1 MRSHLPLFCRIAR
14 MYSWCGKL
22 VSRWPLGT
30 ILAWAVILAIVVKA
44 APPLADVATDGEF
57 DFLPLD
63 SDSRV
68 AERLFREAFPAW
80 EPKEKVPAPAQ
91 EGAEPNQAEAA
102 EEDHPTQ
109 MDPLGCSV
117 VIVLQREDE
126 KAGLSPKDEEFVTKF
141 LEPGLKIIQQRTGY
155 GKEPLPLSE
164 SPERIPAK
172 DQIIR
177 GIWTVNDARIGPLL
191 RSKND
196 CSMLV
201 LVELATEF
209 LDRRNRLVLDRI
221 ETLLKSK
228 EVQTALPIGLEVNL
242 SGAATVGRDMLE
254 AEAQSAAQTDHYT
267 KVLVIVLLLA
277 IYRAPLM
284 VLLPLVTVGVAV
296 HLSLRLLRIMA
307 GYGIVG
313 IFSGL
318 DVYVTVVVYGAGV
331 DFCLF
336 LIARYKE
343 ELDHGAS
350 FRDAT
355 ISAVTNVGSALATSA
370 GTSIVGIGML
380 TLTEFGKFREAG
392 VAISFGLFIALICAL
407 TLTPAMMFL
416 FGRWTFWPDVRR
428 ERISA
433 SDGFMPTRS
442 FWHELQEQKMLE
454 KGWHWIADLV
464 SRRPGWVFTV
474 TVLLLTPLAIYGGYK
489 KDQLSYGLLSDLSP
503 DVTSVRGAKAVQKHF
518 PAGAAGV
525 ATFLIRHDDLDLT
538 KIREG
543 EKLSRAI
550 TSDLMEQSKTLGIAD
565 VRSQSSPHGAAKENA
580 AKDNKEA
587 DAGKPNQETGRP
599 VLRGGVA
606 RTLAQKAYCCLE
618 GDHKGKLMRIDI
630 VFDTDP
636 FARDAVKRLEQAK
649 EAIQQS
655 LHKYSLPEPQE
666 AGEDGDAPAADAPAA
681 PSEKKIDLSEKALVL
696 ALGSTASIRD
706 LKLSTDRDQ
715 IRINIYVS
723 VAVFLVLMV
732 LLRQPMLCA
741 YLIITVIFSYLVT
754 LGAAFILFRFT
765 TGPDFVGLDW
775 KVPVFLFTLL
785 LALGEDYNVLFMS
798 RVTEEQP
805 KHGALP
811 GILVALTKT
820 GGIISSCGIIMAGT
834 FTSLMTGSLAGMVQM
849 GFALAFGVT
858 IDTFIVRPI
867 LVPAYLV
874 LLNNGTFGGLSKF
887 LGAYQPKPTDPA
899 VIAQSALAAK
909 K

>member
-1 MRSHLPLFCRIAR
+1 MQNRLPRHPHIYRIAR

-22 VSRWPLGT
+22 VSRWPVAT
-30 ILAWAVILAIVVKA
+30 ILAWSFLLAVVVMT
-44 APPLADVATDGEF
+44 APPLADVAKDGEF
-57 DFLPLD
+57 DFLPEK
-63 SDSRV
+63 SDSRI
-68 AERLFREAFPAW
+68 AEKTYRQAFPAW
-80 EPKEKVPAPAQ
+80 EPKETVPAGGADSQPGADAQ
-91 EGAEPNQAEAA
+91 ETDDAA
-102 EEDHPTQ
+102 EEHPSQ
-109 MDPLGCSV
+109 MDPLGSSV

-126 KAGLSPKDEEFVTKF
+126 RAGLSPKDEEFVTKF
-141 LEPGLKIIQQRTGY
+141 LEPGLREIQQRTGF
-155 GKEPLPLSE
+155 GKEALPLSE
-164 SPERIPAK
+164 SPARIPIQ

-177 GIWTVNDARIGPLL
+177 GIWTLNDQRIGPLL

-201 LVELATEF
+201 LVELATDF
-209 LDRRNRLVLDRI
+209 LDRRNKLVLNRI
-221 ETLLKSK
+221 EDLLKSK
-228 EVQTALPIGLEVNL
+228 EVQSALPIGLEVNL

-254 AEAQSAAQTDHYT
+254 AEAQSSAKTDHYT
-267 KVLVIVLLLA
+267 KVLVIILLLA

-284 VLLPLVTVGVAV
+284 VLLPLITVGVAV
-296 HLSLRLLRIMA
+296 QLSLRMLRLMA

-313 IFSGL
+313 YFSGM

-355 ISAVTNVGSALATSA
+355 ISAVMNVGSALAASA
-370 GTSIVGIGML
+370 GTSIIGIGML

-392 VAISFGLFIALICAL
+392 VAISFGLFIALLCAL

-433 SDGFMPTRS
+433 SEGFMPTRS
-442 FWHELQEQKMLE
+442 FWHEFQEQRMLE

-464 SRRPGWVFTV
+464 SRRPGWIFTV
-474 TVLLLTPLAIYGGYK
+474 TVLLLTPLAIYGAYK

-525 ATFLIRHDDLDLT
+525 ATFLIRHDDFDLS

-543 EKLSRAI
+543 EKLSKAI
-550 TSDLMEQSKTLGIAD
+550 TEDLMADSKTLGIAD
-565 VRSQSSPHGAAKENA
+565 VRSQSSPHGAAKVR
-580 AKDNKEA
+580 
-587 DAGKPNQETGRP
+587 QEGGGAFI
-599 VLRGGVA
+599 RGGVA
-606 RTLAQKAYCCLE
+606 RTLAQKAYSSTE
-618 GDHKGKLMRIDI
+618 GPLKGKVMRVDI

-636 FARDAVKRLEQAK
+636 FARDAVNRLEQARI
-649 EAIQQS
+649 AIHKS
-655 LHKYSLPEPQE
+655 LHKYYQPDPDEEGSSDET
-666 AGEDGDAPAADAPAA
+666 ASPAQA
-681 PSEKKIDLSEKALVL
+681 EKKADLSEKVQVL

-723 VAVFLVLMV
+723 IAVFLVLMV

-741 YLIITVIFSYLVT
+741 YLILTVIFSYLVT
-754 LGAAFILFRFT
+754 LGAAFVLFRIT
-765 TGPDFVGLDW
+765 TGPEFVGLDW
-775 KVPVFLFTLL
+775 KVPIFLFTLL

-798 RVTEEQP
+798 RVREEQP

-811 GILVALTKT
+811 GIMVALTKT

-834 FTSLMTGSLAGMVQM
+834 FTSLMTGTLAGMVQL
-849 GFALAFGVT
+849 GFALAFGVMV
-858 IDTFIVRPI
+858 DTFIVRPI

-874 LLNNGTFGGLSKF
+874 LLNNGTFGGLSNF
-887 LGAYQPKPTDPA
+887 LGAYQPKPSDPA
-899 VIAQSALAAK
+899 VIAQQAPAIVTKSISA
-909 K
+909 

>member
-1 MRSHLPLFCRIAR
+1 MCSHLPLFCRIAR

-30 ILAWAVILAIVVKA
+30 ILAWLILLAVVVKT

-57 DFLPLD
+57 DFLPID
-63 SDSRV
+63 SDSLV
-68 AERLFREAFPAW
+68 AERLYREAFPAW
-80 EPKEKVPAPAQ
+80 EPKEQVPVPA
-91 EGAEPNQAEAA
+91 AEAA
-102 EEDHPTQ
+102 DPNNPELASAKDEQPAQ
-109 MDPLGCSV
+109 MDPLGSSI

-126 KAGLSPKDEEFVTKF
+126 RAGLSPKDEEFVTKY
-141 LEPGLKIIQQRTGY
+141 LEPGLREIQQRTGY

-164 SPERIPAK
+164 SPEQIPTK

-177 GIWTVNDARIGPLL
+177 GIWTFNDARIGPLL

-209 LDRRNRLVLDRI
+209 LDRRNKLVLDRI

-318 DVYVTVVVYGAGV
+318 DIYVTVVVYGAGV

-355 ISAVTNVGSALATSA
+355 ISAVMNVGSALATSA

-392 VAISFGLFIALICAL
+392 VAISFGLFIALICSL

-416 FGRWTFWPDVRR
+416 FGRWTFWPDVRQ

-433 SDGFMPTRS
+433 SPGFMPTRS

-454 KGWHWIADLV
+454 KAWHWIADLI

-489 KDQLSYGLLSDLSP
+489 KDQLSYGLLSDLGP
-503 DVTSVRGAKAVQKHF
+503 EVTSVRGAKAVQKHF

-543 EKLSRAI
+543 EKLSKAI
-550 TSDLMEQSKTLGIAD
+550 TEDLMEQSKTLGIAD
-565 VRSQSSPHGAAKENA
+565 VRSQSSPHGAAKVRRE
-580 AKDNKEA
+580 
-587 DAGKPNQETGRP
+587 GGRK
-599 VLRGGVA
+599 VIGGGVA

-618 GDHKGKLMRIDI
+618 GNLAGKLMRIDI

-636 FARDAVKRLEQAK
+636 FARDAIKRIEQAK
-649 EAIQQS
+649 AAIQQS
-655 LHKYSLPEPQE
+655 LHQYSLPEPVE
-666 AGEDGDAPAADAPAA
+666 PDDAEDGDAPAAEAPA
-681 PSEKKIDLSEKALVL
+681 PEEKKIDLSEKAQVL

-723 VAVFLVLMV
+723 VAVFLVLML
-732 LLRQPMLCA
+732 LLRQPLLCA

-754 LGAAFILFRFT
+754 LGAAFVLFRLT
-765 TGPDFVGLDW
+765 TGPEFVGLDW
-775 KVPVFLFTLL
+775 KVPIFLFTLL

-834 FTSLMTGSLAGMVQM
+834 FTSLMTGSLAGMVQL

-867 LVPAYLV
+867 LVPAYLI
-874 LLNNGTFGGLSKF
+874 LLNNGTFGSMSKF
-887 LGAYQPKPTDPA
+887 LGAYQPKATDPA
-899 VIAQSALAAK
+899 VIAQSAVIVK

>member
-1 MRSHLPLFCRIAR
+1 MSSHLPFFCRIAR

-30 ILAWAVILAIVVKA
+30 ILAWAVILAIVVKT

-57 DFLPLD
+57 DFLPLN

-80 EPKEKVPAPAQ
+80 EPKEKIPAPAQ
-91 EGAEPNQAEAA
+91 EGADPNQAEAPA
-102 EEDHPTQ
+102 EEEDHPTQ

-126 KAGLSPKDEEFVTKF
+126 KAGLSAKDEEFVTKF
-141 LEPGLKIIQQRTGY
+141 LEPGLKVIQQRTGH

-164 SPERIPAK
+164 SPERIPVK

-201 LVELATEF
+201 LVELGTEF
-209 LDRRNRLVLDRI
+209 LDRRNKLVLNRI
-221 ETLLKSK
+221 EELLKSK

-296 HLSLRLLRIMA
+296 NLSLRLLRIMA

-454 KGWHWIADLV
+454 RGWQWIADLV

-525 ATFLIRHDDLDLT
+525 ATFLIRHDELDLT

-550 TSDLMEQSKTLGIAD
+550 TEDLMGQSKTLGIAD
-565 VRSQSSPHGAAKENA
+565 VRSQSSPHGAVKEIN
-580 AKDNKEA
+580 DGE
-587 DAGKPNQETGRP
+587 AGKPNQKPDRP
-599 VLRGGVA
+599 FLRGGVA

-618 GDHKGKLMRIDI
+618 GEHRGKLMRIDI

-636 FARDAVKRLEQAK
+636 FARDAVKRLEEAK
-649 EAIQQS
+649 SAIQQS
-655 LHKYSLPEPQE
+655 LHKYSLPEPVE
-666 AGEDGDAPAADAPAA
+666 AGEPEDGEAPVAEAPAPV
-681 PSEKKIDLSEKALVL
+681 EKKIDLSEKAQVL

-723 VAVFLVLMV
+723 VAVFLVLML

-899 VIAQSALAAK
+899 VIAQSAMVAK